1 MSAKEFAVFG
11 LGKFGRSVAS
21 TLAAGGCEVLVVDI
35 NEEKIKDIADD
46 VTYAVAA
53 DVTDFNVLKSLGIRN
68 LDGVVIAIAESLEV
82 SVMAT
87 IFTKELG
94 VPYVLAKAYTDV
106 HATVLRKVGA
116 DEIIFPEKESGI
128 RVARNLISGNFVD
141 LIELSSKFSIV
152 EMNIPVKWIGK
163 TLRDIDPR
171 HKFGVNVIAVKIDD
185 NIDVNLNPDKP
196 FCENSILVIIGENE
210 MLAKVGKS
218 SKNGNY

>member
-1 MSAKEFAVFG
+1 MSTKEFAVFG
-11 LGKFGRSVAS
+11 LGKFGRSVAY

-87 IFTKELG
+87 IFAKELG

-152 EMNIPVKWIGK
+152 EMNIPINWIGK
-163 TLRDIDPR
+163 TLREVDPR
-171 HKFGVNVIAVKIDD
+171 HNFGVNVIAVKVED
-185 NIDVNLNPDKP
+185 NIDVNLDPDTP

-210 MLAKVGKS
+210 MLSKVGKN
-218 SKNGNY
+218 K